1 MSLKDVA
8 AEVARIEA
16 EIAAANDKHKAAQA
30 ERRQKIKELRAAQ
43 TAAERKAE
51 SVRAHIIY
59 RAILK
64 RCDDDEEF
72 AQKWQAWIERY
83 TASPTDQNVRARLAL
98 GLPLTN
104 EQTKIETARIE
115 KLRERGSKGGKKT
128 AQAQKGEDAKKNA
141 SDQQA
146 DQQQPDPPLDDQ
158 PTLFND
164 TQQQQAESEQQQ
176 KRSSWF

>member
-1 MSLKDVA
+1 MSMKDVT

-43 TAAERKAE
+43 TEAERKAE

-64 RCDDDEEF
+64 RCDEDTEF
-72 AQKWQAWIERY
+72 AQKWQLWIERY
-83 TASPTDQNVRARLAL
+83 TATATDQNVRARLAL
-98 GLPLTN
+98 GLPLTS
-104 EQTKIETARIE
+104 EQSEIEKARIE

-128 AQAQKGEDAKKNA
+128 AQAQKGQRAGETA
-141 SDQQA
+141 SDQQY
-146 DQQQPDPPLDDQ
+146 DQQQQPDPPLDDQ
-158 PTLFND
+158 PTPD
-164 TQQQQAESEQQQ
+164 TQQ
-176 KRSSWF
+176 

>member
-1 MSLKDVA
+1 MSMKDVT

-43 TAAERKAE
+43 SEAERKAE

-64 RCDDDEEF
+64 RCDEDTEF

-83 TASPTDQNVRARLAL
+83 TATATEQNVRARLAL
-98 GLPLTN
+98 GLPLTG
-104 EQTKIETARIE
+104 EQTEVEKKRIE
-115 KLRERGSKGGKKT
+115 KLRERGSKGGRKT
-128 AQAQKGEDAKKNA
+128 AQAQKVQESEKTV

-158 PTLFND
+158 PTPD
-164 TQQQQAESEQQQ
+164 TQQ
-176 KRSSWF
+176 